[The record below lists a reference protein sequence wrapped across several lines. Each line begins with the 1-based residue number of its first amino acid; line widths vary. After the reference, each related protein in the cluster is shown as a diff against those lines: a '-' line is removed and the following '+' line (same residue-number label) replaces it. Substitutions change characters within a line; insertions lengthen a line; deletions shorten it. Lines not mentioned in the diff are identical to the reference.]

1 MANEQ
6 EADKRLL
13 EFGLGSVTW
22 WGYSSACDLSSLID
36 KKGKSIQYRNNEIIN
51 ITMSTPFS
59 CHSRSSCSISDKSIL
74 IAGGADGRHVLEIL
88 GKAKGETKISIS
100 LVEQNLMLYA
110 RQMIFLNIVLDDSIS
125 STEKTQ
131 MILEVLGN
139 SKYRPSTAKY
149 IRMNVSKLI
158 DICGNEA
165 SRDEEQPNKLRYII
179 QKSSYRQGDNFIFLF
194 IYIVP

>member
-1 MANEQ
+1 
-6 EADKRLL
+6 
-13 EFGLGSVTW
+13 
-22 WGYSSACDLSSLID
+22 
-36 KKGKSIQYRNNEIIN
+36 
-51 ITMSTPFS
+51 
-59 CHSRSSCSISDKSIL
+59 
-74 IAGGADGRHVLEIL
+74 
-88 GKAKGETKISIS
+88 
-100 LVEQNLMLYA
+100 
-110 RQMIFLNIVLDDSIS
+110 MIFLNIVLDDSIS

-179 QKSSYRQGDNFIFLF
+179 QKRSDLQGGNFIFF
-194 IYIVP
+194 IYIVLL

>member
-36 KKGKSIQYRNNEIIN
+36 KKGKSIQYRNNEIIKSK
-51 ITMSTPFS
+51 ILLCLPFN

-179 QKSSYRQGDNFIFLF
+179 QK
-194 IYIVP
+194 

>member
-1 MANEQ
+1 
-6 EADKRLL
+6 
-13 EFGLGSVTW
+13 
-22 WGYSSACDLSSLID
+22 
-36 KKGKSIQYRNNEIIN
+36 
-51 ITMSTPFS
+51 
-59 CHSRSSCSISDKSIL
+59 
-74 IAGGADGRHVLEIL
+74 
-88 GKAKGETKISIS
+88 
-100 LVEQNLMLYA
+100 
-110 RQMIFLNIVLDDSIS
+110 MIFLNIVLDDSIS

-179 QKSSYRQGDNFIFLF
+179 QKRSGLHCGRSSSFTSCHNKIIIITILAT
-194 IYIVP
+194 VPG

>member
-1 MANEQ
+1 
-6 EADKRLL
+6 
-13 EFGLGSVTW
+13 
-22 WGYSSACDLSSLID
+22 
-36 KKGKSIQYRNNEIIN
+36 
-51 ITMSTPFS
+51 
-59 CHSRSSCSISDKSIL
+59 
-74 IAGGADGRHVLEIL
+74 
-88 GKAKGETKISIS
+88 
-100 LVEQNLMLYA
+100 
-110 RQMIFLNIVLDDSIS
+110 MIFLNIVLDDSIS

-179 QKSSYRQGDNFIFLF
+179 QKRSDLISYFVFTSCHNKIIIITILAT
-194 IYIVP
+194 VPG

>member
-1 MANEQ
+1 
-6 EADKRLL
+6 
-13 EFGLGSVTW
+13 
-22 WGYSSACDLSSLID
+22 
-36 KKGKSIQYRNNEIIN
+36 
-51 ITMSTPFS
+51 
-59 CHSRSSCSISDKSIL
+59 
-74 IAGGADGRHVLEIL
+74 
-88 GKAKGETKISIS
+88 
-100 LVEQNLMLYA
+100 
-110 RQMIFLNIVLDDSIS
+110 MIFLNIVLDDSIS

-179 QKSSYRQGDNFIFLF
+179 QKRSDLISYFLF
-194 IYIVP
+194 TSYYYKIIIITILATVPG

>member
-1 MANEQ
+1 
-6 EADKRLL
+6 
-13 EFGLGSVTW
+13 
-22 WGYSSACDLSSLID
+22 
-36 KKGKSIQYRNNEIIN
+36 
-51 ITMSTPFS
+51 
-59 CHSRSSCSISDKSIL
+59 
-74 IAGGADGRHVLEIL
+74 
-88 GKAKGETKISIS
+88 
-100 LVEQNLMLYA
+100 
-110 RQMIFLNIVLDDSIS
+110 MIFLNIVLDDSIS

-179 QKSSYRQGDNFIFLF
+179 QKRSDLLISYFVFTSCHNKIIIITILAT
-194 IYIVP
+194 VPG

>member
-1 MANEQ
+1 
-6 EADKRLL
+6 
-13 EFGLGSVTW
+13 
-22 WGYSSACDLSSLID
+22 
-36 KKGKSIQYRNNEIIN
+36 
-51 ITMSTPFS
+51 
-59 CHSRSSCSISDKSIL
+59 
-74 IAGGADGRHVLEIL
+74 
-88 GKAKGETKISIS
+88 
-100 LVEQNLMLYA
+100 
-110 RQMIFLNIVLDDSIS
+110 MIFLNIVLDDSIS

-179 QKSSYRQGDNFIFLF
+179 QKRSDLQGYFLF
-194 IYIVP
+194 TSCYYKIIIITILATVPG